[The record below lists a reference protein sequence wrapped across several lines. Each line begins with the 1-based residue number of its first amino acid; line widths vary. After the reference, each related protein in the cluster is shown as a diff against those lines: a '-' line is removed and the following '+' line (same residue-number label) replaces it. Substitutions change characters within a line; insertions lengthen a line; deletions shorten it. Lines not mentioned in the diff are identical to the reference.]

1 MSRPT
6 GGGGTSK
13 SVGGMSGAGMSS
25 SVTQHTAV
33 DPTEAEEEVMKG
45 RITFALTAHKEVR
58 KCVTGCGRSGGV
70 RALLR
75 SVKAV
80 LVVVDSGGWN
90 DIREW

>member
-58 KCVTGCGRSGGV
+58 CFGRSRKKWWLARSSLVGVGDDGDYGESGCAGG
-70 RALLR
+70 RF
-75 SVKAV
+75 
-80 LVVVDSGGWN
+80 G
-90 DIREW
+90 